1 MFSSYAYVLGGE
13 ISQSHLRLRKTAED
27 VLMST
32 KFQDVLIWLLHKHQ
46 LNRAQLLRVSRS
58 MWGFPEIG
66 VPQNGW
72 FIKEH
77 PIKMDDLGVLLFL
90 ETSMSTQLSTVK
102 ACQTDLF
109 VSSCYLQKRKIHG
122 THDAS
127 MGRRV
132 YVPIHENHT
141 NQLDSWIGKYTVRR
155 MDASW
160 MGVSSQQQRLAG
172 ETPPLCWG
180 TSNEGCQAGRK
191 ICHAENQQHV
201 IIQVVGQEGYL
212 RYYIHAMSP
221 QNPWK
226 HERFWPPKN
235 QVIYHQKPLKL

>member
-1 MFSSYAYVLGGE
+1 
-13 ISQSHLRLRKTAED
+13 
-27 VLMST
+27 
-32 KFQDVLIWLLHKHQ
+32 
-46 LNRAQLLRVSRS
+46 

-180 TSNEGCQAGRK
+180 TSNEGCPERK

-201 IIQVVGQEGYL
+201 VIQVVGQEGYPIYASVSRVATPPHPPPYGMGPKPTFWLHFHGTRRNTWYLQCFDKLGL
-212 RYYIHAMSP
+212 RNRGICS
-221 QNPWK
+221 
-226 HERFWPPKN
+226 
-235 QVIYHQKPLKL
+235 VL